1 MNYKRIKQAHFFY
14 CKSIV
19 FCILALAY
27 LVSGCS
33 EDLYL
38 DEESKSHLSHVK
50 FENLLRVPKFT
61 KALKEVEKI
70 RTSKIRANTTNK
82 TVMEEQYGFTISTLP
97 VNVVSNDTLTSYT
110 IFVTRDSMP
119 TNVIENLVIQI
130 DNSTNNIEAYLM
142 KYVNDTEITENF
154 NMIDFHGTKSILP
167 ITYNANESS
176 TSSKISAIEICRP
189 ITSWY
194 CYGSGHH
201 TSSEGCTM
209 GYAIVS
215 VTCSTYFTDSG
226 GGGGSG
232 DTSTPV
238 SSGTSGAIVTA
249 PSGGNNSNSGGSSTP
264 ALPNP
269 CSRLQKGTS
278 SNAYKQKFKALNKLS
293 NFTLPYETGFTQ
305 KMVNGALSYIN
316 LQAPNG
322 SSLNFP
328 SGSLNFTHVH
338 NNHMVVDENGNDEYD
353 GGVKILSPADVGAL
367 ITTCQTAA
375 ENAAINPTEAFGVMI
390 SNEGIFAI
398 TLLEPLSLAEIGQF
412 NSNLAAFEN
421 EYELKAGFIVK
432 NPNLDAAG
440 RKNALQKMLL
450 SLLKDLGL
458 ENKVGLFEGEAQDNF
473 DSYDINWTKK
483 ALNPANPSAAPVE
496 TPC

>member
-1 MNYKRIKQAHFFY
+1 MIHIINKIKSSKTSYLFILFIVVLISCNAPENMIDEANYKSNIKIDNVEVSELFKRKEFND
-14 CKSIV
+14 IV
-19 FCILALAY
+19 IK
-27 LVSGCS
+27 
-33 EDLYL
+33 LYKQKNGN
-38 DEESKSHLSHVK
+38 ELS
-50 FENLLRVPKFT
+50 R
-61 KALKEVEKI
+61 
-70 RTSKIRANTTNK
+70 
-82 TVMEEQYGFTISTLP
+82 TVMENQYGFTILDQPAKVIEQNNKITYTLAISRDNQAGSSMGFENLIISSDSLNQP
-97 VNVVSNDTLTSYT
+97 QAVIVKYRPFVPMNQLLTNNGGFEGEVNVT
-110 IFVTRDSMP
+110 
-119 TNVIENLVIQI
+119 
-130 DNSTNNIEAYLM
+130 
-142 KYVNDTEITENF
+142 
-154 NMIDFHGTKSILP
+154 P
-167 ITYNANESS
+167 ITYNNTQVTGKIASDCFEVIL
-176 TSSKISAIEICRP
+176 SKCTGIPYDCGGEVCGFKRYIICPSA
-189 ITSWY
+189 
-194 CYGSGHH
+194 GG
-201 TSSEGCTM
+201 
-209 GYAIVS
+209 
-215 VTCSTYFTDSG
+215 DSG
-226 GGGGSG
+226 ETAGTTIGGGS
-232 DTSTPV
+232 TS
-238 SSGTSGAIVTA
+238 
-249 PSGGNNSNSGGSSTP
+249 GSSTP
-264 ALPNP
+264 AGGGSNPITTPNGGGGNSNQQFPDTP

-293 NFTLPYETGFTQ
+293 NFTLPYETGFAQ

-398 TLLEPLSLAEIGQF
+398 TLLEPLSINEIGQF
-412 NSNLAAFEN
+412 NSNLAVFKK
-421 EYELKAGFIVK
+421 EYELKAGNIVK
-432 NPNLDAAG
+432 NPNLDATG

-450 SLLKDLGL
+450 SLLKKYGL

-483 ALNPANPSAAPVE
+483 ALNPTNPDAAPVE